1 MSEYVLW
8 GSIFLVT
15 IAVAILALVYLWN
28 RLGKFYIINKLARDS
43 KWKKRLIK
51 LIPMVLLFIYIGTNT
66 VPAIVA
72 VIHLVFFWLIV
83 ELISFLLRKVFK
95 VSPQNDRGCYS
106 ESNSDDTADSIDDKK
121 LCKLNNKL
129 YIEGVVTLVFTA
141 IYLTFAWVQ
150 ARNVVQTDYT
160 LTTNKLPTGQVFRV
174 IMMSDSHIGCTF
186 DGEKLGEYI
195 NEMGLLSPDAVV
207 IVGDYVDDD
216 SNRKDMINATK
227 AFSEINPT
235 YGTYYVFG
243 NHDVGYGGN
252 RDFNAEDLVA
262 ELEKNG
268 VTVMSD
274 DVISLGENVTL
285 IGRLDKSM
293 SGRAEIADL
302 YDSADKS
309 KYSIV
314 LNHQPN
320 DQIKEAAA
328 GVDLVLSGHTHGG
341 QLIPVLR
348 AGEWMGV
355 NDQTSGMLVR
365 DNTTFI
371 VSDGI
376 SDWAIPFKT
385 GCKAEY
391 LVIDIVG
398 Q

>member
-8 GSIFLVT
+8 GSIFLIT
-15 IAVAILALVYLWN
+15 IAVAVLALVYLWN
-28 RLGKFYIINKLARDS
+28 RLGKFHIVNKLAGDS

-51 LIPMVLLFIYIGTNT
+51 LIPMTMLFIYIGLNS

-72 VIHLVFFWLIV
+72 VIHLVFFWLII
-83 ELISFLLRKVFK
+83 ELISFVIRKVTK
-95 VSPQNDRGCYS
+95 VDSDKCSYS
-106 ESNSDDTADSIDDKK
+106 ECNGDETADSTGCVK
-121 LCKLNNKL
+121 LCKLCSEF
-129 YIEGVVTLVFTA
+129 YVEGVVTLAFTA
-141 IYLTFAWVQ
+141 IYLTFAWIQ

-160 LTTNKLPTGQVFRV
+160 LATNKLPTGQTFRV

-186 DGEKLGEYI
+186 DGEKLNEYI
-195 NEMGLLSPDAVV
+195 KEMGALSPDAVV

-216 SNRKDMINATK
+216 SNRKDMIEATK

-235 YGTYYVFG
+235 YGTFYVFG
-243 NHDVGYGGN
+243 NHDVGYGGS
-252 RDFNAEDLVA
+252 RDFNAADLVA
-262 ELEKNG
+262 EFEKNG

-274 DVISLGENVTL
+274 EVIPLGEHVTL

-302 YDSADKS
+302 YESADKDR
-309 KYSIV
+309 YSIV

-320 DQIKEAAA
+320 DQIREAAA